1 MPHPLPPMPSGITR
15 EWLTLALQEQGVLAN
30 NVSIAKLDVLQVGEG
45 VGMMSE
51 LSRLVPT
58 YDGPAANAPR
68 SLVAKYPSQNP
79 TNRQVAMSFNLYE
92 REVRYFAELDAL
104 TTAVCPVAYLAELD
118 GDNFIILMED
128 MADYRV
134 GNQIDGATLAET
146 ELAIDELAKLHG
158 AFWNKVDDI
167 GWIPHVYG
175 SQHAANMIAGTE
187 SGWEKMVATFGDFL
201 SAPVL
206 AMRTDIQSSIAP
218 LQAFLD
224 RPPITLAHGDY
235 RMENFLYGTQP
246 GHHPLAIIDWQG
258 PLLSRGMQDVALLLG
273 QSTQTEVRREYERD
287 LLKRYLR
294 GLARLGVTDYE
305 FAEAWT
311 DYRHALL
318 YSWAYATVVSGT
330 LDATNER
337 GYAWMSQM
345 LARQVAA
352 TEDHNLIDLL
362 PFAG

>member
-1 MPHPLPPMPSGITR
+1 MLHPLPPMPGGITP

-30 NVSIAKLDVLQVGEG
+30 NVSIARLDVLQVGEG

-104 TTAVCPVAYLAELD
+104 TTAVCPAAYLAELD

-146 ELAIDELAKLHG
+146 ELAVDELAKLHG
-158 AFWNKVDDI
+158 AFWNRVDDI
-167 GWIPHVYG
+167 GWIPRVYG

-206 AMRTDIQSSIAP
+206 AMRADIQSSIAP

-246 GHHPLAIIDWQG
+246 EHHALAIIDWQG

-273 QSTQTEVRREYERD
+273 QSTQTEVRREHEHD

-294 GLARLGVTDYE
+294 GLAQLGVSGYE
-305 FAEAWT
+305 FAEAWH